1 MHSLLHPLSPQGKLI
16 HWGREGL
23 QATNHLIHQACQAQQ
38 RQQQLGG
45 MTSESSK
52 SSSSS
57 SSNCSF
63 ILCDE
68 ILRLAFTPQHE
79 QQLQATAH
87 HLPDLCTWLDALQAR
102 QSLHMKPKQQPAQ
115 PQSSSSS
122 SFSSDHPVESNNPAD
137 APPPPVPRGALILSN
152 GCKTIHVPSYLQS
165 LWLACQQLC
174 ADHEEEATLSGGRA
188 TATWVCIQDDSRE
201 AWKQRLS
208 QFDTVLLAAG
218 SGLFESTTTTATP
231 RSDEDSHCFLSRNNL
246 GVQLVRGQSLI
257 LRTSNDDN
265 GDAQAATTPW
275 KRHAFLNGKYVSPL
289 PQNDLVLVGAT
300 HEFLSTPLSQAHVLA
315 DLKSRT
321 YEMIPD
327 LWKDME
333 EENGNFSLEAVTV
346 GTRVQTPRG
355 AHGRR
360 PIIGKLQNHTAGGDE
375 NGLLHHNTWIF
386 TGLSSRGLIHHA
398 LYGEILAQAILE
410 NNEELI
416 RQRDKELVRWKRE

>member
-1 MHSLLHPLSPQGKLI
+1 MERSLLHPLSPKGKLI

-23 QATNHLIHQACQAQQ
+23 QATNRLIHEACQAQQ

-45 MTSESSK
+45 Q
-52 SSSSS
+52 SSSDC
-57 SSNCSF
+57 NF

-68 ILRLAFTPQHE
+68 ILRLAFTPQQE
-79 QQLQATAH
+79 QQLKATASS
-87 HLPDLCTWLDALQAR
+87 LPDLCTWLDGLQA
-102 QSLHMKPKQQPAQ
+102 SELLHVRAKQQSPPPQ
-115 PQSSSSS
+115 PLQLSSSSLLS
-122 SFSSDHPVESNNPAD
+122 SEPVKSNQDTD
-137 APPPPVPRGALILSN
+137 APPPSVPRGALILSN

-165 LWLACQQLC
+165 LWLACQQLFTTH
-174 ADHEEEATLSGGRA
+174 DEKETLSGGTA
-188 TATWVCIQDDSRE
+188 TATWLCIQDDSRE

-208 QFDTVLLAAG
+208 QFDTVVLAAG
-218 SGLFESTTTTATP
+218 SGLFESTTAATTSRA
-231 RSDEDSHCFLSRNNL
+231 DEDCHCLLSRKNL

-265 GDAQAATTPW
+265 GDTQPATTPW
-275 KRHAFLNGKYVSPL
+275 KRHALLNGKYVSSL
-289 PQNDLVLVGAT
+289 PQKDLVLVGAT
-300 HEFLSTPLSQAHVLA
+300 HEFQSTSFSQSQVLA

-333 EENGNFSLEAVTV
+333 DENGNVSLEAVTV

-360 PIIGKLQNHTAGGDE
+360 PIIGKLPNHTSGDE
-375 NGLLHHNTWIF
+375 NGQIHPNTWIF

-398 LYGEILAQAILE
+398 LYGEILARAILE

-416 RQRDKELVRWKRE
+416 VQRDMELLWWKRH